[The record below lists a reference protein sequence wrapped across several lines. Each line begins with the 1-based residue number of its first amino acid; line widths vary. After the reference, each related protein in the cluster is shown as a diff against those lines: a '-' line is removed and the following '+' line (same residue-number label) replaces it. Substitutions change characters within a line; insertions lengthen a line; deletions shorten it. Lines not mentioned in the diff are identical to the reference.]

1 MSDATDLI
9 TEVPEEFVR
18 EFREHLCGN
27 IPLEKAQV
35 ELRQARNARIMQAA
49 GSVQLA
55 ESLGQKVASIDPRL
69 FFRMRHAFGHEEN
82 WLDDLIFDNAQLR
95 APGYNPGRRKSDF
108 RRGKTFINGK
118 PV

>member
-49 GSVQLA
+49 GSVQLK
-55 ESLGQKVASIDPRL
+55 ESLGQRVAVIDPRL
-69 FFRMRHAFGHEEN
+69 FFRMEHEFGGHEGWMEDF
-82 WLDDLIFDNAQLR
+82 LADNPQLC
-95 APGYNPGRRKSDF
+95 AKGYRPKRKGDF
-108 RRGKTFINGK
+108 RHGKTFIGGK